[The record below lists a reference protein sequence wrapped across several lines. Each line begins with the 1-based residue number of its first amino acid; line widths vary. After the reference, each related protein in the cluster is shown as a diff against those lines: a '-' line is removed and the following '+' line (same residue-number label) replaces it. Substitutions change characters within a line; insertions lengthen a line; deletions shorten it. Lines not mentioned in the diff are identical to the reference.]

1 MIRGAC
7 VRSKRGIAI
16 WTVGRGFSSRR
27 NWRAITFVHEK
38 KFDAA
43 ANWRIAIII
52 ADGKEEK
59 KNRAQTIANTLRFF
73 GKLRIATTQ
82 FPFLVCDSKNK
93 NRSSPFDR
101 IVDEF
106 SNTRT
111 KKRIRELRYSR
122 LINEINKL
130 SWV

>member
-1 MIRGAC
+1 M
-7 VRSKRGIAI
+7 RSKRGIAI

-59 KNRAQTIANTLRFF
+59 K
-73 GKLRIATTQ
+73 K
-82 FPFLVCDSKNK
+82 
-93 NRSSPFDR
+93 
-101 IVDEF
+101 
-106 SNTRT
+106 
-111 KKRIRELRYSR
+111 
-122 LINEINKL
+122 
-130 SWV
+130 